1 LTTADPSFAF
11 AKRGAPSEIEEGRDF
26 APKFDRDGLITA
38 VVVDA
43 ASHAVLMLA
52 HMNDEALRRTLDS
65 GEAHFFSRS
74 RQRLWKKGEE
84 SGHVLRVVEMRTDC
98 DQDAVLIAVEQ
109 VGAGVCHTGRRS
121 CFYRTVTLDPSGR
134 PVLDFVD
141 ADKVFDPKAVYG
153 KPPATE
159 PR

>member
-1 LTTADPSFAF
+1 MRGTT
-11 AKRGAPSEIEEGRDF
+11 SEIEEGRDF

-74 RQRLWKKGEE
+74 RQRLWRKGEE
-84 SGHVLRVVEMRTDC
+84 SGHVLRVVQMRTDC
-98 DQDAVLIAVEQ
+98 DQDAVLLTVEQ
-109 VGAGVCHTGRRS
+109 TGPGACHTGRRS
-121 CFYRTVTLDPSGR
+121 CFYRAVALDSSGR
-134 PVLDFVD
+134 PVLDFVE
-141 ADKVFDPKAVYG
+141 ADKVFDPQAVYH
-153 KPPATE
+153 KS
-159 PR
+159 